1 MADRMLFIGWG
12 ATVRGRE
19 ERAIEVFND
28 AVGFYGRMQQEGRI
42 ESFDVAL
49 LDPIGMGLAGYI
61 QLHGT
66 SAQLSALR
74 GDAEF
79 RKMLVTA
86 SMIVDDLRLADGY
99 TGPGVAREM
108 ALFQEVTTAELQHA

>member
-28 AVGFYGRMQQEGRI
+28 AVGFYGRLQQDGRI

-49 LDPIGMGLAGYI
+49 LDPNGMGLDGYI

-66 SAQLSALR
+66 GAQLSAIR
-74 GDAEF
+74 DDDEF
-79 RKMLVTA
+79 RTKLVTA

-99 TGPGVAREM
+99 TGAGVAREM
-108 ALFQEVTTAELQHA
+108 ARFEAVTTAELQHA